1 MVGTWPAATAAAAFP
16 GNAVAGLARRD
27 STRDPDDV
35 MAWLRLACAPGVGPV
50 AARLLLAAFGLPQQV
65 LAQSVE
71 ALSAVVPKKQ
81 ARAVLAAPG
90 AALSALAAR
99 TLAWLD
105 TPGNHLV
112 TLADDAYPARLFD
125 LPDPPPLLYIKGDPA
140 LLARPAVAI
149 VGARG
154 ATTQGKRNAQAFGRA
169 LSDAGLA
176 VVSGLAQGVDA
187 AAHAGGLLGRG
198 GTVAVTGT
206 GADIVYPRE
215 NLALAH
221 QVAERGAI
229 VTEFPL
235 GMRGLACNFPR
246 RNRIIAALARGVLVV
261 EAAARSGSL
270 ITARLAAEL
279 GRDVFAIPGSIHAPL
294 SKGCHLLIGQGAK
307 LVECP
312 QDVLEE
318 VGLPAPAPHGGASV
332 PTAAPTPATTPTGQ
346 PGQPD
351 FSDFADTSDPL
362 LAALGYDPVTLD
374 ALCERSGQPPEAA
387 AARLLELELAGHAE
401 RLPGNLFRRLG

>member
-1 MVGTWPAATAAAAFP
+1 MATSQAAPAAAASLCH
-16 GNAVAGLARRD
+16 AGAARQVT
-27 STRDPDDV
+27 TRDPDELK
-35 MAWLRLACAPGVGPV
+35 AWLQLACAPGVGPV
-50 AARLLLAAFGLPQQV
+50 TVRLLLAAFGLPQQI
-65 LAQSVE
+65 LAQSVA
-71 ALSAVVPKKQ
+71 ALSSVVPKKH
-81 ARAVLAAPG
+81 ARAVLARPG
-90 AALSALAAR
+90 TGLPALVER
-99 TLAWLD
+99 TLTWLG
-105 TPGNHLV
+105 TPGNHVV
-112 TLADDAYPARLFD
+112 TFGDDAYPARLFD

-154 ATTQGKRNAQAFGRA
+154 ATEQGKRDAQAFGRA
-169 LSDAGLA
+169 LSESGLA
-176 VVSGLAQGVDA
+176 VVSGLALGVDA
-187 AAHAGGLLGRG
+187 AAHAGGLQGCG

-206 GADIVYPRE
+206 GADRVYPAE

-221 QVAERGAI
+221 EVAARGAI

-235 GMRGLACNFPR
+235 GMQGLPANFPR

-279 GRDVFAIPGSIHAPL
+279 GREVFAVPGSIHAPL
-294 SKGCHLLIGQGAK
+294 SAGCHLLIRQGAK
-307 LVECP
+307 LVESVE
-312 QDVLEE
+312 DVLEE
-318 VGLPAPAPHGGASV
+318 INLLPAPARPAARRVPAS
-332 PTAAPTPATTPTGQ
+332 APEQ
-346 PGQPD
+346 RD
-351 FSDFADTSDPL
+351 LSDFAGHADPL

-401 RLPGNLFRRLG
+401 RLPGSLFRRLG